1 MVFGCWVDV
10 DSADQ
15 VGRKRKSEV
24 KQEDDDNEGDEDGG
38 EEILPA
44 KTTRRTRAKIEES

>member
-24 KQEDDDNEGDEDGG
+24 KQEDDDDEDGG